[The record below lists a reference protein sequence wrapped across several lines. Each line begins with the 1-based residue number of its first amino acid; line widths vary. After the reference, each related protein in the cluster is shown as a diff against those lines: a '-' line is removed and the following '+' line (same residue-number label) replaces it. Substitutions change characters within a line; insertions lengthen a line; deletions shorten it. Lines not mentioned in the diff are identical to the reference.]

1 MIQMAVVVVEKAD
14 DIEEKQEEVKVEKVA
29 EEELVG
35 AVIK

>member
-1 MIQMAVVVVEKAD
+1 MFQMAVVVVEKAD